1 MQNSAGE
8 SVLKAVVLLKKKKGM
23 THEAFM
29 HHYEH
34 NHVPL
39 VRVLLPSIGRYV
51 RNYLSDIG
59 NSVSAARQDSGAAVP
74 SPYFDV
80 ITEIWFADQTA
91 YDRFIS
97 DLNDPTTS
105 KRLQEDEER
114 FLDRSI
120 VQTFNV
126 AEFGG

>member
-1 MQNSAGE
+1 M
-8 SVLKAVVLLKKKKGM
+8 LKAVVLLKKKAGM
-23 THEAFM
+23 TQDAFV

-51 RNYLSDIG
+51 CNYLSDVG
-59 NSVSAARQDSGAAVP
+59 NSVSATRQDGAAAAP

-80 ITEIWFADQTA
+80 ITEIWFDDQNA